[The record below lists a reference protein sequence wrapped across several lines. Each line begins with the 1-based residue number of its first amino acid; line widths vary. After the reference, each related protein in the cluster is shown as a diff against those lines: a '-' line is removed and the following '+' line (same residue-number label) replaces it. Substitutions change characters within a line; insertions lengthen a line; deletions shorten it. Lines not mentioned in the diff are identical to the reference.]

1 MMVAKKY
8 KVTQNEKIGAVKES
22 PPVKTTK
29 KHVRYNHDDTGSP
42 LHFSEPEVIYG
53 YKPFY
58 MDDISLLNRSK
69 KGLSAKAA
77 LDFLSLSG
85 FTQDE
90 FQETFKTTVKT
101 IQNHVTRELTL
112 DAALSEKL
120 LKSFAL
126 FDKGAEIFGSAS
138 NFHQWLNIPA
148 YGLGNQ
154 LPFELMDTIT
164 GIQLIEEELTR
175 IEFGDLA

>member
-1 MMVAKKY
+1 MPAKKNSDVSKVKNTDAKGY
-8 KVTQNEKIGAVKES
+8 KKYPVHPDEES
-22 PPVKTTK
+22 GTFD
-29 KHVRYNHDDTGSP
+29 Y
-42 LHFSEPEVIYG
+42 LSEPEIIYN
-53 YKPFY
+53 YQPFY
-58 MDDISLLNRSK
+58 IDDISLLNNSK

-101 IQNHVTRELTL
+101 IQNHVTKDLTL

-126 FDKGAEIFGSAS
+126 FDKGVEIFGTAKS
-138 NFHQWLNIPA
+138 FHQWLGSPA

-154 LPFELMDTIT
+154 LPFDLMDTIT
-164 GIQLIEEELTR
+164 GIQLIEEELIR

>member
-1 MMVAKKY
+1 MAIRKY
-8 KVTQNEKIGAVKES
+8 KVTQKVQKTDEVKEIPSKKAVKKN
-22 PPVKTTK
+22 VAYT
-29 KHVRYNHDDTGSP
+29 DDIKLGRM
-42 LHFSEPEVIYG
+42 SEPEIIYG

-58 MDDISLLNRSK
+58 SDDISLLNRSK
-69 KGLSAKAA
+69 KGLNAKAA

-138 NFHQWLNIPA
+138 NFHQWLNTPA

-154 LPFELMDTIT
+154 MPFDLMDTIT
-164 GIQLIEEELTR
+164 GIQLIEEELIR
-175 IEFGDLA
+175 IEYGTLA

>member
-1 MMVAKKY
+1 MAEKKHKINKAAETDAVNESAK
-8 KVTQNEKIGAVKES
+8 TN
-22 PPVKTTK
+22 K
-29 KHVRYNHDDTGSP
+29 KHVAYKDGVLP
-42 LHFSEPEVIYG
+42 VLHFSEPELVY
-53 YKPFY
+53 YKQFFT
-58 MDDISLLNRSK
+58 DDISLLNRSK
-69 KGLSAKAA
+69 KGLDAKAA

-112 DAALSEKL
+112 DASLSEKL

-126 FDKGAEIFGSAS
+126 FDKGAEIFGSAR
-138 NFHQWLNIPA
+138 NFSQWLNTPA

-154 LPFELMDTIT
+154 LPFDLMDTIT
-164 GIQLIEEELTR
+164 GIKLIEEELTR

>member
-1 MMVAKKY
+1 MA
-8 KVTQNEKIGAVKES
+8 
-22 PPVKTTK
+22 TK
-29 KHVRYNHDDTGSP
+29 KNADGSKTKGNEPKMYPVDTDNEP
-42 LHFSEPEVIYG
+42 LSVSADFEVPYMV
-53 YKPFY
+53 YKSFY
-58 MDDISLLNRSK
+58 ADDISLLARSK

-101 IQNHVTRELTL
+101 IQNHVKSDLTL

-126 FDKGAEIFGSAS
+126 FDKGIEIFGTAN
-138 NFHQWLNIPA
+138 NFHQWLNTPA

-164 GIQLIEEELTR
+164 GIQLIEEEL
-175 IEFGDLA
+175 

>member
-1 MMVAKKY
+1 MAKKTAKSY
-8 KVTQNEKIGAVKES
+8 KNDPENTINSVNEVMGTYQ
-22 PPVKTTK
+22 P
-29 KHVRYNHDDTGSP
+29 YYLNQ
-42 LHFSEPEVIYG
+42 
-53 YKPFY
+53 
-58 MDDISLLNRSK
+58 ISLLTNSK

-77 LDFLSLSG
+77 LDFISISG
-85 FTQDE
+85 FSKEE

-101 IQNHVTRELTL
+101 IQNYATNDLKL

-126 FDKGAEIFGSAS
+126 FDKGMEVFGSGHA
-138 NFHQWLNIPA
+138 FHQWLNMPS

-154 LPFELMDTIT
+154 VPFDLMDTIT
-164 GIQLIEEELTR
+164 GISLIEEELIR

>member
-1 MMVAKKY
+1 MAAKKSSG
-8 KVTQNEKIGAVKES
+8 KLK
-22 PPVKTTK
+22 VKTNEPKPYPIEPIETFVFK
-29 KHVRYNHDDTGSP
+29 DFEVPYN
-42 LHFSEPEVIYG
+42 V

-58 MDDISLLNRSK
+58 DNDISLLARSK
-69 KGLSAKAA
+69 KGLHAKAA

-126 FDKGAEIFGSAS
+126 FDKGAEIFGSAH
-138 NFHQWLNIPA
+138 NFHQWLNTPA

-164 GIQLIEEELTR
+164 GIQLIEEELIR

>member
-1 MMVAKKY
+1 MAAKQNKPTAKIKKAAAYVAEHSS
-8 KVTQNEKIGAVKES
+8 N
-22 PPVKTTK
+22 
-29 KHVRYNHDDTGSP
+29 
-42 LHFSEPEVIYG
+42 LLSEPEV
-53 YKPFY
+53 FY
-58 MDDISLLNRSK
+58 SYRPSYTDDISLLTRSN
-69 KGLSAKAA
+69 KGLNAKAA

-126 FDKGAEIFGSAS
+126 FDKGVEIFGSA
-138 NFHQWLNIPA
+138 NAFHQWLNTPA
-148 YGLGNQ
+148 YGLGKQ
-154 LPFELMDTIT
+154 LPFDLMDTIT
-164 GIQLIEEELTR
+164 GIQLITEELIR

>member
-1 MMVAKKY
+1 MAVKKY
-8 KVTQNEKIGAVKES
+8 KKTLIAEKDKAVK
-22 PPVKTTK
+22 
-29 KHVRYNHDDTGSP
+29 DSP
-42 LHFSEPEVIYG
+42 LKKKSKKYVTYNYDNFGSATVVAEPELVY
-53 YKPFY
+53 YKSFY
-58 MDDISLLNRSK
+58 TDDISLLTNSK
-69 KGLSAKAA
+69 KGLSANAA

-126 FDKGAEIFGSAS
+126 FDKGVEIFGSAK
-138 NFHQWLNIPA
+138 NFHQWLGTPA

-154 LPFELMDTIT
+154 LPFDLMDTIT
-164 GIQLIEEELTR
+164 GIRLIEEELTR

>member
-1 MMVAKKY
+1 MAAQKKSSAKEEVSSKKNKGPVVY
-8 KVTQNEKIGAVKES
+8 NMDPIG
-22 PPVKTTK
+22 PPSIVSDFE
-29 KHVRYNHDDTGSP
+29 VGYN
-42 LHFSEPEVIYG
+42 YR
-53 YKPFY
+53 PFY
-58 MDDISLLNRSK
+58 TDDISLLNRSK
-69 KGLSAKAA
+69 KGLNAKAA

-112 DAALSEKL
+112 DASLSEKL
-120 LKSFAL
+120 LKAFAL
-126 FDKGAEIFGSAS
+126 FDKGAEIFGSAKS
-138 NFHQWLNIPA
+138 FYQWLGTPA

-154 LPFELMDTIT
+154 LPFDLMDTIT
-164 GIQLIEEELTR
+164 GIQLIEEELIR

>member
-1 MMVAKKY
+1 MAL
-8 KVTQNEKIGAVKES
+8 
-22 PPVKTTK
+22 K
-29 KHVRYNHDDTGSP
+29 KHTVSKNKTDDASKVVLKGASKKCATYTTDDNMPSIAA
-42 LHFSEPEVIYG
+42 EPEVAYG
-53 YKPFY
+53 YRSFY
-58 MDDISLLNRSK
+58 ANDINLLTRSK
-69 KGLSAKAA
+69 QGLNAKAA

-101 IQNHVTRELTL
+101 IQNHVTRELSL

-126 FDKGAEIFGSAS
+126 FDKGTEVFGSAR
-138 NFHQWLNIPA
+138 NFHQWLGTPA

-154 LPFELMDTIT
+154 LPFDLMDTIT
-164 GIQLIEEELTR
+164 GIRLIEEELIR
-175 IEFGDLA
+175 IEHGDLA

>member
-1 MMVAKKY
+1 MAHKKETTSSKAKGKSPKMY
-8 KVTQNEKIGAVKES
+8 PVNTPDTQLMAAEFEV
-22 PPVKTTK
+22 V
-29 KHVRYNHDDTGSP
+29 YN
-42 LHFSEPEVIYG
+42 V

-58 MDDISLLNRSK
+58 TDDVSLLTKSK
-69 KGLSAKAA
+69 KGLNAKAA
-77 LDFLSLSG
+77 LDFISLSG
-85 FTQDE
+85 FSQNE

-112 DAALSEKL
+112 DSALSEKL

-126 FDKGAEIFGSAS
+126 FDKGAEIFGSAGG
-138 NFHQWLNIPA
+138 FHQWLNTPA

-154 LPFELMDTIT
+154 LPFDLMDTIT
-164 GIQLIEEELTR
+164 GIQLIEEELIR

>member
-1 MMVAKKY
+1 MEKFLYLSIKKEIMVAKQKSTSA
-8 KVTQNEKIGAVKES
+8 KV
-22 PPVKTTK
+22 K
-29 KHVRYNHDDTGSP
+29 KNAPYVVEHAAN
-42 LHFSEPEVIYG
+42 LLAEPEV
-53 YKPFY
+53 FY
-58 MDDISLLNRSK
+58 SYRPAYIDDISLLTRSK
-69 KGLSAKAA
+69 KGLNAKAA

-126 FDKGAEIFGSAS
+126 FDKGVEIFGTA
-138 NFHQWLNIPA
+138 NAFHQWLNTPS
-148 YGLGNQ
+148 YGLGKQ
-154 LPFELMDTIT
+154 LPFDLMDTIT
-164 GIQLIEEELTR
+164 GIQLITEELTR